1 MRSLLLHVLLMII
14 TFAMGL
20 GVDWLFL
27 ERRVECNRGLAVNP
41 VLVTPKVV
49 EAQSPAVL
57 PTPVLIFDYDRSE
70 FKPDGLY
77 LFNDKTPQDFR
88 EFHGFDLWW
97 ADVNNQTPGYIGVQT
112 FWDNVYTTH
121 PAAFALVTKQRLFFL
136 TSRSE
141 AGFEYKFDG
150 EFLRKD
156 IGSYAIEGTTV
167 LRGKLTKFKDGRKVA
182 ERMVSFRWEYH
193 GC

>member
-14 TFAMGL
+14 TFAIGL

-49 EAQSPAVL
+49 EAQSPAVF
-57 PTPVLIFDYDRSE
+57 PSAVAKPVLIFDYHRSE

-77 LFNDKTPQDFR
+77 LFNDKTLQDFT

-97 ADVNNQTPGYIGVQT
+97 ADVNDQN
-112 FWDNVYTTH
+112 
-121 PAAFALVTKQRLFFL
+121 FL
-136 TSRSE
+136 TR
-141 AGFEYKFDG
+141 
-150 EFLRKD
+150 L
-156 IGSYAIEGTTV
+156 
-167 LRGKLTKFKDGRKVA
+167 
-182 ERMVSFRWEYH
+182 VSQCVQFN
-193 GC
+193 